1 MDIARSTIVITGAS
15 RGIGA
20 AIALRLARAGARL
33 ALCGRDTSALRSV
46 VDVCQQAGS
55 RVLAIEGDVTD
66 PSFGASVCACVRS
79 KFGGVDAL
87 VNNAGILDYAA
98 ADLADM
104 HIWDRVIDVNLRA
117 WIHLTR
123 ALLPDMLTHSE
134 SAVINICSIAG
145 RETYATGGVYT
156 ATKHA
161 IHAWAQCMFHDLAQ
175 RGLKVSTIYPGYV
188 DTDMADV
195 ADGDRAA
202 MIRPDDVA
210 RAVEFALSFPTSS
223 CPTEIV
229 LRRQWAM

>member
-1 MDIARSTIVITGAS
+1 MDLSQSAIVVTGAS

-20 AIALRLARAGARL
+20 AIALRLARAGADL
-33 ALCGRDTSALRSV
+33 ALCGRDDNALEAVSQACTEAGARV
-46 VDVCQQAGS
+46 V
-55 RVLAIEGDVTD
+55 AIIGDVTGPD
-66 PSFGASVCACVRS
+66 FATRALAATTNAFGRI
-79 KFGGVDAL
+79 DAL

-98 ADLADM
+98 ADVADLKT
-104 HIWDRVIDVNLRA
+104 WDRVIDVNLRS
-117 WIHLTR
+117 WIHVTR
-123 ALLPDMLTHSE
+123 AQLPEMLNNSE

-161 IHAWAQCMFHDLAQ
+161 IHAWAQCMFQDLAQ

-188 DTDMADV
+188 DTDMAGV
-195 ADGDRAA
+195 VDGDREA

-210 RAVEFALSFPTSS
+210 RAVEFALTFPTSS

-229 LRRQWAM
+229 IRRQWAM